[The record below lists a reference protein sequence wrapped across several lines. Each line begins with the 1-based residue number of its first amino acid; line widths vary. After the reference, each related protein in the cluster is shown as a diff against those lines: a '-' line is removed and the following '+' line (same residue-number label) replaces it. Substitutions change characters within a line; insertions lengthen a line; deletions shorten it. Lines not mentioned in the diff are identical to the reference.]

1 MTHGW
6 PLGSRDGMITSKAA
20 GTRTSPYDA
29 SAGTPSCRPDRGM
42 RTDPAF
48 ISALSDL
55 AGVTLGGL
63 TTFAT
68 NWTTQR
74 SQLREKHQE
83 FERTKRE
90 DLFNAFVTEATRL
103 YGDALSHQKDDVGD
117 LVLLYALVARMRL
130 IASRPVVTAA
140 EGTLNAIID
149 AYLQPNQT
157 LHEIRLLAKNGG
169 MNFLLDFGEA
179 CRAELEQVSG
189 HRVR

>member
-1 MTHGW
+1 
-6 PLGSRDGMITSKAA
+6 
-20 GTRTSPYDA
+20 
-29 SAGTPSCRPDRGM
+29 M
-42 RTDPAF
+42 RVDPAF
-48 ISALSDL
+48 ISALSGL

-179 CRAELEQVSG
+179 CRAEIEQVCG
-189 HRVR
+189 HRAGWPRWHR